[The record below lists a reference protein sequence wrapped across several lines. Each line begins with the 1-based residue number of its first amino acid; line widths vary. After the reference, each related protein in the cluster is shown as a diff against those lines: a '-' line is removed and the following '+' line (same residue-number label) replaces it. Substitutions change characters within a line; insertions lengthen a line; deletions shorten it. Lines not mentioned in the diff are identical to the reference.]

1 MENNIFIKNNVEK
14 IKRGDHTSFLQP
26 NELQQVISILNKS
39 HIKYNIYKPFLY
51 ATKVVVYKD
60 KEPTISLIEIICNQE
75 LKHSDILG
83 TLFSHNINPEKY
95 GDIIVDDK
103 YYIIVLEPLEKYLIS
118 NLDTIK
124 KNKVRLEQRDMEII
138 ENYKYKYDEL
148 NILVSSLRIDNVV
161 SSITNC
167 SRSQTDIMFKNKNIL
182 VNYNIVLKKTSNLH
196 ENDIVSIR
204 HFGKYKYMNIIKKT
218 KGCKYIINM
227 LKYK

>member
-1 MENNIFIKNNVEK
+1 MENNIFIKNDVEK

-39 HIKYNIYKPFLY
+39 HIKYNIYKPFLD

-124 KNKVRLEQRDMEII
+124 KNKVRLEQRDIEII
-138 ENYKYKYDEL
+138 KNYKYKYDEL

-182 VNYNIVLKKTSNLH
+182 VNYNIVLKKTYNLH

-204 HFGKYKYMNIIKKT
+204 YFGKYKYMNIIKKT